1 MAISNPETIE
11 IVDESTHDEVRFQ
24 LYIDGGRRAFVRKK
38 RGLVALHWEVYGAQ
52 QWPEAKVLMQGLLE
66 LSVIADQLL
75 GEKNDGRKADH
86 DED

>member
-38 RGLVALHWEVYGAQ
+38 HGLVTLHWEVYGPQ

-66 LSVIADQLL
+66 LSVIADQLS
-75 GEKNDGRKADH
+75 GEKNGKKADR